1 MRRNRSSQVILRTA
15 GALLSALVAGLAAVP
30 MAAAGTAAVAATN
43 EDSGSTRL
51 VWDRFDPEA
60 PVARLVVGDIRTGR
74 TTVLTRP
81 DPRNFDTEPVRSPDG
96 RSVVFNRESEA
107 GVQIMVARIDPAGAA
122 RVIDTGCDA
131 IADCADDVNPTW
143 APDGRHIIFTRVL
156 GPFDPVTGDATSAL
170 LMISQL
176 DGSGAR
182 RFSEPGTHGTTED
195 NVARFAPDGQRVVFV
210 RDQPIDGVLH
220 FALFRMRV
228 DGTGVQQLTPWELNA
243 DRPSVS
249 PARYGPTAGLVAFET
264 FGGGNPGRGD
274 IAVLPLGCRSLAAC
288 TRDTRLVTHNAGS
301 PRSSFAATWSPSG
314 RDLAYAQEPDTS
326 GVVDI
331 WTSHWDGSHARR
343 VTTSGH
349 EFSPAWSF

>member
-1 MRRNRSSQVILRTA
+1 
-15 GALLSALVAGLAAVP
+15 
-30 MAAAGTAAVAATN
+30 
-43 EDSGSTRL
+43 
-51 VWDRFDPEA
+51 
-60 PVARLVVGDIRTGR
+60 
-74 TTVLTRP
+74 
-81 DPRNFDTEPVRSPDG
+81 
-96 RSVVFNRESEA
+96 
-107 GVQIMVARIDPAGAA
+107 
-122 RVIDTGCDA
+122 
-131 IADCADDVNPTW
+131 
-143 APDGRHIIFTRVL
+143 VL

-288 TRDTRLVTHNAGS
+288 TRDTRLVTHNAGITS
-301 PRSSFAATWSPSG
+301 RQLCSALGIRPPNLVGMVNALEKRNLIERQPHPRDGRAMGLHLTPAGQKLMRDAEKTAAQLEAEAASRLSG
-314 RDLAYAQEPDTS
+314 TEVKTLIRLLQKVYL
-326 GVVDI
+326 
-331 WTSHWDGSHARR
+331 
-343 VTTSGH
+343 
-349 EFSPAWSF
+349 